1 MSGCLAAE
9 LVTGILLQPL
19 PTANACK
26 NSSIFSPDACSN
38 FPVSSHWPKNG
49 PYPVALIMYSP
60 SSRRSSLLLN
70 SWLCTVAYVPQN
82 TQTRLWQLASCYGSR
97 QQATLRMH
105 LVLAILLSVGTNW
118 LPTHKNLARLMSF
131 HNCGASKGSLKLLIS
146 DHRQGLQHQ
155 RTLSGRKCPPT
166 SSNAASCIH
175 VKCCSP
181 AWLCMQY
188 LGLTSTRRLGY

>member
-1 MSGCLAAE
+1 MVVWPPNRSLGYFCNLFPPQMRAK
-9 LVTGILLQPL
+9 THQ
-19 PTANACK
+19 
-26 NSSIFSPDACSN
+26 SSHQSDACSN
-38 FPVSSHWPKNG
+38 FPVSSHWPQNG

-118 LPTHKNLARLMSF
+118 LPIYTRILQDSCHFTTVVRP
-131 HNCGASKGSLKLLIS
+131 KG
-146 DHRQGLQHQ
+146 H
-155 RTLSGRKCPPT
+155 
-166 SSNAASCIH
+166 
-175 VKCCSP
+175 
-181 AWLCMQY
+181 
-188 LGLTSTRRLGY
+188 